1 MIPVADYAKALEVSL
16 LGLNLGLRVLAA
28 LLTELSGGYL
38 AAGLSDL
45 LFNLE
50 LNRETVAVPAR
61 DIGSV
66 IAGERL
72 RLEDDVLQD
81 LVDGMPEMDIAARM
95 GNFVSG
101 RFRVVLYL
109 LSLILAE
116 DARVEIKNNVG
127 IIAENRC
134 TDSRRGT

>member
-81 LVDGMPEMDIAARM
+81 LVDGMPEMDIAVGVRRA
-95 GNFVSG
+95 
-101 RFRVVLYL
+101 VV
-109 LSLILAE
+109 
-116 DARVEIKNNVG
+116 
-127 IIAENRC
+127 ENRAWGILCREDSELSC
-134 TDSRRGT
+134 TCCRSFWLKMLVLKLRIMSAL